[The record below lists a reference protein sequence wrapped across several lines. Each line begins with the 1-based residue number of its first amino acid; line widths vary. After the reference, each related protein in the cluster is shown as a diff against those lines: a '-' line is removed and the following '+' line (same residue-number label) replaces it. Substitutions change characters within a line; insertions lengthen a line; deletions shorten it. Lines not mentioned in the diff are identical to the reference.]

1 MLPAQMSHGKPRGGG
16 AAAPPTTLEAQARGP
31 AQPEPG
37 DQSRGSRSMHPA
49 SACSLTCLGRRC
61 RPTVECYYP
70 GPLIAHRR
78 LPRLPGTALHGLAAS
93 WEDERFVN

>member
-16 AAAPPTTLEAQARGP
+16 AAAPPTTSEAQARGP

-49 SACSLTCLGRRC
+49 SACSPDRC

-70 GPLIAHRR
+70 GPPIAHRR
-78 LPRLPGTALHGLAAS
+78 LPRLPRDGSARLSGQLGRRAVR
-93 WEDERFVN
+93 ELI